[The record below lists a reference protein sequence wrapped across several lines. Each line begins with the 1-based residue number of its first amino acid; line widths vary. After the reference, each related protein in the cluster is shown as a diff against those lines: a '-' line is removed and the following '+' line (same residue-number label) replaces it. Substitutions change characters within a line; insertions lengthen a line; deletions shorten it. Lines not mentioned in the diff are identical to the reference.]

1 MVGPNT
7 TVPSRPGDPQRLA
20 LEPGTVSDWNA
31 LHRAIDVKERLLR
44 KGTFKWLASLPA
56 HVRPMATARQRST
69 AAENA
74 MSRRLMFK
82 SRLYLAGKLAP
93 FPIRRIVGTPSQ
105 TQTVTVL
112 QALGPATL
120 AA

>member
-1 MVGPNT
+1 
-7 TVPSRPGDPQRLA
+7 
-20 LEPGTVSDWNA
+20 
-31 LHRAIDVKERLLR
+31 
-44 KGTFKWLASLPA
+44 
-56 HVRPMATARQRST
+56 
-69 AAENA
+69 
-74 MSRRLMFK
+74 MFK

-112 QALGPATL
+112 QALGLATL

>member
-1 MVGPNT
+1 
-7 TVPSRPGDPQRLA
+7 
-20 LEPGTVSDWNA
+20 
-31 LHRAIDVKERLLR
+31 
-44 KGTFKWLASLPA
+44 
-56 HVRPMATARQRST
+56 
-69 AAENA
+69 
-74 MSRRLMFK
+74 MFK
-82 SRLYLAGKLAP
+82 SRLYLAGKLAS